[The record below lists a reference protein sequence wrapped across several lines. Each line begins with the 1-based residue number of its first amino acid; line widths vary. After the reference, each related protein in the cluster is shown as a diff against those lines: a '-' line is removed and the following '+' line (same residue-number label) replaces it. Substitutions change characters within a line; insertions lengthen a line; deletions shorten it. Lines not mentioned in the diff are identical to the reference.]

1 MKLLTAWNAW
11 KEKTVYNWAIHLIV
25 EGGEMNISV
34 TKESGRVDV
43 AVLHVEGQLDGQS
56 YQDLIIKAKELFNA
70 GSRDFIID
78 LTNLTYISSAGL
90 VALHSIALMVKG
102 EEMPDTE
109 HGWSAYRS
117 MGRGS
122 EAGMQAHIK
131 LLNPRDEVRSV
142 LEMVGFDKV
151 FEIFTDLNEA
161 VKSF

>member
-1 MKLLTAWNAW
+1 
-11 KEKTVYNWAIHLIV
+11 
-25 EGGEMNISV
+25 MNISA
-34 TKESGRVDV
+34 TTEAGRVDV
-43 AVLHVEGQLDGQS
+43 TVLRVEGQLDGQS
-56 YQDLIIKAKELFNA
+56 YQNLIAKARELFDEGA
-70 GSRDFIID
+70 RDFVLD
-78 LTNLTYISSAGL
+78 LTDLTYISSAGL
-90 VALHSIALMVKG
+90 VALHSIALMLKG

-142 LEMVGFDKV
+142 LEMVGFDRL
-151 FEIFTDLNEA
+151 FEIFTDRNEA